1 MSEIKGLVH
10 VGVASADGLQTAK
23 FFSENF
29 GGEVLFRDEFPEQG
43 QISTMVQV
51 GPCALEIMEPLGDQ
65 GVVSK
70 YLEKKGPGLH
80 HISIQVTGIK
90 ELADELEAKGIQL
103 IGKQFEDPA
112 VHYMFISPKSTGGIL
127 IEIVEH
133 FEA

>member
-1 MSEIKGLVH
+1 MSEIKGLYH

-29 GGEVLFRDEFPEQG
+29 GGEVVFREEFPEQD

-65 GVVSK
+65 GTVTK
-70 YLEKKGPGLH
+70 FLAKKGPGLH
-80 HISIQVTGIK
+80 HISIEVTGIV
-90 ELADELEAKGIQL
+90 ELAEELEAKGIQL

-112 VHYMFISPKSTGGIL
+112 AYYMFVSPKSTGGIL
-127 IEIVEH
+127 IEVVEH
-133 FEA
+133 FE

>member
-29 GGEVLFRDEFPEQG
+29 GGKLVFREEFPEQG

-65 GVVSK
+65 GTVSK

-80 HISIQVTGIK
+80 HISIEVTGIA
-90 ELADELEAKGIQL
+90 ELAEELEAKGLQI
-103 IGKQFEDPA
+103 IGKQFDDPA
-112 VHYMFISPKSTGGIL
+112 VHYMFVSPKSTGGIL

-133 FEA
+133 FEP

>member
-1 MSEIKGLVH
+1 MSEIIGLVH
-10 VGVASADGLQTAK
+10 VGVASADGLATAK
-23 FFSENF
+23 FFSEIF

-51 GPCALEIMEPLGDQ
+51 GPCALEIMEPLCEPS
-65 GVVSK
+65 VVGK

-90 ELADELEAKGIQL
+90 ELAEELEAKGIQL

-112 VHYMFISPKSTGGIL
+112 VHYMFVSPKSTGGIL

-133 FEA
+133 FK